1 MMVIKT
7 KLHRKAMQN
16 YVYPDSKKCFQKSR
30 VNYIKNVISG
40 VLGWWD
46 YGYSLSQFSTS
57 FLTLFLLMETA
68 IVTSANPP
76 LYSIQVSVKNARVE
90 L

>member
-30 VNYIKNVISG
+30 VDYIKMLV
-40 VLGWWD
+40 
-46 YGYSLSQFSTS
+46 
-57 FLTLFLLMETA
+57 A
-68 IVTSANPP
+68 
-76 LYSIQVSVKNARVE
+76 VS
-90 L
+90 